1 MSFLNTIIELEGPIV
16 NVRPRYW
23 AAHQAAAAELGFDG
37 VPDDE
42 FWRLV
47 RTGAADGMF
56 LRHAK
61 PAKVVEYARRRAELL
76 ESGQLMQL
84 DAAQPA
90 VHENLRVLKSLG
102 NCHLV
107 TLAQN
112 REAVNATINRLE
124 LWLYFDQKRSLPS
137 ESDHRVAALK
147 ELAGLHRSSL
157 VVTGSVP
164 LAYAAGE
171 AGCRVIG
178 LRNGLAFPK
187 FFQQVGVDVY
197 YDDLEELS
205 DALTRRAPELQKI
218 GLL

>member
-1 MSFLNTIIELEGPIV
+1 MSFLNTIIELEGPVV
-16 NVRPRYW
+16 NVRPRCW
-23 AAHQAAAAELGFDG
+23 AAHRAAAAELGFDG
-37 VPDDE
+37 VAEDE
-42 FWRLV
+42 FWRLL
-47 RTGAADGMF
+47 RTGTADGMF
-56 LRHAK
+56 LRQAK
-61 PAKVVEYARRRAELL
+61 PAKVAEYARRRAELL
-76 ESGQLMQL
+76 ESSELMQL
-84 DAAQPA
+84 DTAQPA

-112 REAVNATINRLE
+112 RDAVNATINRLE

-147 ELAGLHRSSL
+147 ELAGLHHSSL
-157 VVTGSVP
+157 VVAGSVP

-171 AGCRVIG
+171 AGCHVVA

-187 FFQQVGVDVY
+187 FFQQVGVDVC
-197 YDDLEELS
+197 YDDIEELT